1 MGKFILA
8 AVAAIFLSAFS
19 FNGAQAKSDLI
30 TKSSSF
36 DVKTTMDR
44 LEAVFKKKGVTVFA
58 RVNHAAGAMK
68 IGAKLAPTELIIF
81 GNPKLGTPLMQ
92 SNRAI
97 GIDLPLKALVWKDA
111 KGTVWLSYNNPE
123 YLAERHHIKDRGKV
137 FTKMAGVLK
146 KLTDAAVKP

>member
-1 MGKFILA
+1 MGKFFLA

-19 FNGAQAKSDLI
+19 FQDAQAKGDLV

-36 DVKTTMDR
+36 DVATTMNR

-58 RVNHAAGAMK
+58 RIDHAAGAK
-68 IGAKLAPTELIIF
+68 KNGADMAPTELIIF

-97 GIDLPLKALVWKDA
+97 GIDLPLKVLVWKDD
-111 KGTVWLSYNNPE
+111 KGTVWLAYNKPA
-123 YLAERHHIKDRGKV
+123 YLGQRHGIKDRDAV
-137 FTKMAGVLK
+137 LTKMAGILE
-146 KLTDAAVKP
+146 KLTNAAVKP